1 MRSPIL
7 GASARPILWA
17 ALAMS
22 VWILLRGH
30 NAPGGGFIGGL
41 VAASGIVVVALASG
55 PAAARQVL
63 RLPPVVI
70 SGLGLAA
77 AFASG
82 LPALLDGGPPLTH
95 IWAALDTGVLRL
107 QLGATLIFD
116 VGVYLV
122 VVGMSAAVILPFI
135 DED

>member
-1 MRSPIL
+1 
-7 GASARPILWA
+7 
-17 ALAMS
+17 MS
-22 VWILLRGH
+22 IWILLRGH

-41 VAASGIVVVALASG
+41 VAASGIVILALASG

-70 SGLGLAA
+70 SGLGLVA

-82 LPALLDGGPPLTH
+82 LPALVDGGPLLTQ
-95 IWAALDTGVLRL
+95 IWATLDTGLLRL
-107 QLGATLIFD
+107 QLGTTLIFD

-135 DED
+135 DGD